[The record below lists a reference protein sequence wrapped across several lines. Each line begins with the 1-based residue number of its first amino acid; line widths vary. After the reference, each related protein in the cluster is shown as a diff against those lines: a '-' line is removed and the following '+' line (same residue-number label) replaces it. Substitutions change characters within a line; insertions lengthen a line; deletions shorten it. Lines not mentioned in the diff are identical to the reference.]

1 MPVKPAMGPHSTATD
16 DLGALATPGRR
27 SLAARRISPRTIATY
42 ATSVDQLG
50 RYLAAKGMPTAGA
63 IIRREHVEA
72 FIGDLLTRRAPG
84 TAHNRFRDIQA
95 FFAWCVEEGE
105 VGESPMV
112 HVEAPRLPG
121 VRRRSGHRHS
131 RGSR

>member
-42 ATSVDQLG
+42 AT
-50 RYLAAKGMPTAGA
+50 
-63 IIRREHVEA
+63 
-72 FIGDLLTRRAPG
+72 TRRAPG